1 MADNPIW
8 KPGAVKLLDG
18 SDAVI
23 HYIQESDSTLRYIG
37 MYHRNIGLSYAWW
50 PIAWTANGIVFPFTT
65 ESYLNLVAPKDVV
78 TYTSDEKLIRA
89 IELLN
94 RAESVLY
101 FDSSVPADGVLHIDI
116 CKFLKECE

>member
-1 MADNPIW
+1 MTNNPIW

-37 MYHRNIGLSYAWW
+37 MYHRSTGLSYAWW
-50 PIAWTANGIVFPFTT
+50 PIAWTAKGSVFPFTT
-65 ESYLNLVAPKDVV
+65 EPYLNLVPP
-78 TYTSDEKLIRA
+78 SRPDEKLNEA
-89 IELLN
+89 IELLTRIDFVMSGGN
-94 RAESVLY
+94 SVIN
-101 FDSSVPADGVLHIDI
+101 DGVLHSDI